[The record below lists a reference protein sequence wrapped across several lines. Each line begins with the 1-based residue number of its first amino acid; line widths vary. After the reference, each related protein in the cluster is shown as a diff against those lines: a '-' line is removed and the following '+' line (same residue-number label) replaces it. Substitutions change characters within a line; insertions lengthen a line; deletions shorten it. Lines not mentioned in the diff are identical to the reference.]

1 MNERI
6 TIATLPE
13 NPNATQNS
21 PTINVGENDVLKVAD
36 YSPKSFVVFGEAT
49 KTYKSQLRD
58 LGGKFNGKLSEKPGF
73 PGGAAWIFY
82 TKNKPGVY
90 DFVNKVNNH
99 EINHHEGVAHQ
110 DDEGGLN
117 IPTVVAPI
125 SNAKYQYIK
134 WKVFKP
140 VAGMKVT
147 IKAGGAAAVGE
158 VIQTESHRDIVD
170 TAYINLNGNT
180 SKLVICNG
188 HWMVWGYTVDHT
200 VLFSEMEIVKPDPK
214 KDYNYEDIAGI

>member
-1 MNERI
+1 MTEQI

-13 NPNATQNS
+13 NPNAPTS

-36 YSPKSFVVFGEAT
+36 YSAKSFVVFGEAT

-73 PGGAAWIFY
+73 PGGPAWIYF

-99 EINHHEGVAHQ
+99 EINHHEEVHHQ
-110 DDEGGLN
+110 DNEGGLN

-180 SKLVICNG
+180 SKLVICNSQ
-188 HWMVWGYTVDHT
+188 WMVWGYTVDHT
-200 VLFSEMEIVKPDPK
+200 VLFSEVKPNQPDPK
-214 KDYNYEDIAGI
+214 KPYNYEDIAGI